1 VTDPPQTAPTDR
13 LLLGS
18 GPSPVPA
25 RVLAALARPTIGHLD
40 PVFGEL
46 MEAMKHRLRAVM
58 ETTNHATLAISGTGS
73 AGMEAMVVNFVA
85 PGDRV
90 VCGVNGLFG
99 LRMADALTRQGAL
112 VTRVEAEWGRA
123 IEVPSLVAALAGGA
137 SALFVVHGETSTG
150 VCQPLAGLAEA
161 CAEHDALLLVDCV
174 TSLAGQPLQIDAS
187 GIDVAFGG
195 SQKCLNCPPGLA
207 PFTVSPRA
215 AERLGKG
222 RCRSWYFDLE
232 AILGYWRE
240 DAPGAAPRPY
250 HHTAP
255 INMLF
260 ALDEALAIV
269 LEEGLPARW
278 ARHARAHEALRGSL
292 ALLGLERLAPADE
305 ALNPLLAVRVPDGV
319 DEAAV
324 RRELL
329 LGHGIEIS
337 GGLGPLA
344 GKIWRIGVMGI
355 GAELEPQRRLVG
367 ALCEILGVDPV
378 EPVDRLE
385 AGWAVERSG
394 LEDPVGATQ
403 PAP

>member
-1 VTDPPQTAPTDR
+1 MTER

-25 RVLAALARPTIGHLD
+25 RVLAAIAQPTIGHLD
-40 PVFGEL
+40 PVFGDL
-46 MEAMKHRLRAVM
+46 MEEMKGRLRRVM
-58 ETTNHATLAISGTGS
+58 DSANHATLAISGTGS

-99 LRMADALTRQGAL
+99 MRMADALTRQGA
-112 VTRVEAEWGRA
+112 VVDRVEAEWGRA
-123 IEVPSLVAALAGGA
+123 IEVERLVDAVAGGA

-150 VCQPLAGLAEA
+150 VCQPLEGLADA
-161 CAEHDALLLVDCV
+161 CAESGALLLVDCV
-174 TSLAGQPLQIDAS
+174 TSLAGHELHVDRS

-195 SQKCLNCPPGLA
+195 SQKCINCPPGLA

-222 RCRSWYFDLE
+222 RCRSWYFDLD

-240 DAPGAAPRPY
+240 DAPGAAPRSY

-255 INMLF
+255 INMLY

-278 ARHARAHEALRGSL
+278 ARHARAHEALRGAL
-292 ALLGLERLAPADE
+292 APLGLERLAPAAE
-305 ALNPLLAVRVPDGV
+305 ALNPLLAVHVPDGV

-329 LGHGIEIS
+329 VGHGIEIS

>member
-1 VTDPPQTAPTDR
+1 MTDLTLTATER

-18 GPSPVPA
+18 GPSPVPE
-25 RVLAALARPTIGHLD
+25 RVLTALSRPTIGHLD

-46 MEAMKHRLRAVM
+46 MEQMKARLRAVLDT
-58 ETTNHATLAISGTGS
+58 ENHATLAISGTGS
-73 AGMEAMVVNFVA
+73 AGMEAMVVNFVV

-99 LRMADALTRQGAL
+99 LRMADALTRQGAI
-112 VTRVEAEWGRA
+112 VERVAAEWGRA
-123 IEVPSLVAALAGGA
+123 IDPARLIDALAGGA

-150 VCQPLAGLAEA
+150 VCQPLDGLGAA
-161 CAEHDALLLVDCV
+161 CAAHDALLLVDCV
-174 TSLAGQPLQIDAS
+174 TSLAGHELHVDAA
-187 GIDVAFGG
+187 GIDVAFSG
-195 SQKCLNCPPGLA
+195 SQKCINCPPGLA
-207 PFTVSPRA
+207 PFTLSPKA

-222 RCRSWYFDLE
+222 NCRSWYFDLD

-240 DAPGAAPRPY
+240 STPGAAPRSY

-260 ALDEALAIV
+260 ALDESLAIV
-269 LEEGLPARW
+269 LEEGYPARW
-278 ARHARAHEALRGSL
+278 ERHARAHQALRGALS
-292 ALLGLERLAPADE
+292 LLGLERLAPAAE
-305 ALNPLLAVRVPDGV
+305 ALNPLLAVSVPDVV

-329 LGHGIEIS
+329 LDHGIEIS

-355 GAELEPQRRLVG
+355 GAELAPQRRLVS
-367 ALCEILGVDPV
+367 ALSEILGRDPHD
-378 EPVDRLE
+378 PLAALE
-385 AGWAVERSG
+385 LGWA
-394 LEDPVGATQ
+394 
-403 PAP
+403 

>member
-1 VTDPPQTAPTDR
+1 MNDQIDPNRR

-18 GPSPVPA
+18 GPSPVPT
-25 RVLAALARPTIGHLD
+25 RVLEALARPTIGHLD
-40 PVFGEL
+40 PLFGEL
-46 MEAMKHRLRAVM
+46 MEQMKGRLRSVM
-58 ETTNHATLAISGTGS
+58 DTANHATLAISGTGS
-73 AGMEAMVVNFVA
+73 SGMEAMVVNFVV

-99 LRMADALTRQGAL
+99 LRMADALTRQGAI
-112 VTRVEAEWGRA
+112 VERVEAEWGRA
-123 IEVPSLVAALAGGA
+123 IDGERLVAAMSDGA

-150 VCQPLAGLAEA
+150 VCQPLEGLAEA

-174 TSLAGQPLQIDAS
+174 TSLAGHELHVDAS
-187 GIDVAFGG
+187 GIDVAFSG
-195 SQKCLNCPPGLA
+195 SQKCINCPPGLA

-215 AERLGKG
+215 AQRLGKG
-222 RCRSWYFDLE
+222 KCRSWYFDLD

-240 DAPGAAPRPY
+240 DAPGAAPRSY

-255 INMLF
+255 INMLY

-278 ARHARAHEALRGSL
+278 ARHATAHEALRGAL
-292 ALLGLERLAPADE
+292 ALLGLERLAPAAE
-305 ALNPLLAVRVPDGV
+305 VLNPLLAVRVPDGV
-319 DEAAV
+319 DEAAA

-344 GKIWRIGVMGI
+344 GKLWRIGVMGI
-355 GAELEPQRRLVG
+355 GAELEPQQRLVA
-367 ALCEILGVDPV
+367 ALAEILGVDPV
-378 EPVDRLE
+378 DPLAALESGWAGQATGLDEPVE
-385 AGWAVERSG
+385 IV
-394 LEDPVGATQ
+394 
-403 PAP
+403 

>member
-1 VTDPPQTAPTDR
+1 MNDQSDPTLR

-18 GPSPVPA
+18 GPSPVPS

-40 PVFGEL
+40 PLFGEL
-46 MEAMKHRLRAVM
+46 MEQMKGRLRAVM
-58 ETTNHATLAISGTGS
+58 DTENHATLAISGTGS

-99 LRMADALTRQGAL
+99 VRMADALTRQGA
-112 VTRVEAEWGRA
+112 VVERVEGEWGRA
-123 IEVPSLVAALAGGA
+123 IDGERLVAAMSGGA

-150 VCQPLAGLAEA
+150 VCQPLGGLAA
-161 CAEHDALLLVDCV
+161 SCAEHDALLLVDCV
-174 TSLAGQPLQIDAS
+174 TSLAGQELHVDAA
-187 GIDVAFGG
+187 GIDVAFSG
-195 SQKCLNCPPGLA
+195 SQKCINCPPGLA
-207 PFTVSPRA
+207 PFTVNARA
-215 AERLGKG
+215 AERLGKR
-222 RCRSWYFDLE
+222 RCRSWYFDLD

-240 DAPGAAPRPY
+240 DAPGAPPRSY

-278 ARHARAHEALRGSL
+278 ARHAQAHEALRGAL
-292 ALLGLERLAPADE
+292 ALLGLERLAPAGE
-305 ALNPLLAVRVPDGV
+305 ALNPLLAVRVPGGV

-344 GKIWRIGVMGI
+344 GKTWRIGVMGI

-367 ALCEILGVDPV
+367 ALAEILGADPVDPL
-378 EPVDRLE
+378 ERLE
-385 AGWAVERSG
+385 QGWAAEGSG
-394 LEDPVGATQ
+394 LD
-403 PAP
+403 APRAA

>member
-1 VTDPPQTAPTDR
+1 MNNQTDVTTR

-18 GPSPVPA
+18 GPSPVPD

-40 PVFGEL
+40 PMFGEL
-46 MEAMKHRLRAVM
+46 MEQMKGRLRAVM
-58 ETTNHATLAISGTGS
+58 DTQNHATLAISGTGS

-99 LRMADALTRQGAL
+99 MRMADALTRQGA
-112 VTRVEAEWGRA
+112 VVERVDADWGRA
-123 IEVPSLVAALAGGA
+123 IDVGRLVDAMAGGA
-137 SALFVVHGETSTG
+137 TALFVVHGETSTG
-150 VCQPLAGLAEA
+150 VCQPLDGLAAA
-161 CAEHDALLLVDCV
+161 CAEHDALLFVDCV
-174 TSLAGQPLQIDAS
+174 TSLAGHELHIDAS
-187 GIDVAFGG
+187 GIDVAFSG
-195 SQKCLNCPPGLA
+195 SQKCINCPPGLA

-215 AERLGKG
+215 ADRLEKG
-222 RCRSWYFDLE
+222 ACRSWYFDLD

-240 DAPGAAPRPY
+240 DAPGAAPRSY

-255 INMLF
+255 INMLY
-260 ALDEALAIV
+260 ALDEALGIV

-278 ARHARAHEALRGSL
+278 ARHATAHDALRGSL

-305 ALNPLLAVRVPDGV
+305 ALNSLLAVRVPDGV
-319 DEAAV
+319 DEAAA

-344 GKIWRIGVMGI
+344 GKVWRIGVMGI
-355 GAELEPQRRLVG
+355 GAELDPQRRLVA
-367 ALCEILGVDPV
+367 ALSEILGVDPRDPI
-378 EPVDRLE
+378 ELLE
-385 AGWAVERSG
+385 DGWA
-394 LEDPVGATQ
+394 T
-403 PAP
+403 

>member
-1 VTDPPQTAPTDR
+1 MSDPVNAPAVTDR

-18 GPSPVPA
+18 GPSPVPG

-40 PVFGEL
+40 PVFGDL
-46 MEAMKHRLRAVM
+46 MEEMKGRLREVM
-58 ETTNHATLAISGTGS
+58 DTGNHATLAISGTGS
-73 AGMEAMVVNFVA
+73 AGMEAMVVNFVD

-99 LRMADALTRQGAL
+99 IRMADALTRQGA
-112 VTRVEAEWGRA
+112 VVDRVEAEWGRA
-123 IEVPSLVAALAGGA
+123 IEVPRLLDALAGGA

-150 VCQPLAGLAEA
+150 VCQPLDGLGEA
-161 CAEHDALLLVDCV
+161 CLEHDALLLVDCV
-174 TSLAGQPLQIDAS
+174 TSLAGHELHVDDS
-187 GIDVAFGG
+187 GIDVAFSG
-195 SQKCLNCPPGLA
+195 SQKCINCPPGLA
-207 PFTVSPRA
+207 PFTVSERA
-215 AERLGKG
+215 AARLGKG
-222 RCRSWYFDLE
+222 RSRSWYFDLD

-240 DAPGAAPRPY
+240 DAPGAAPRSY

-278 ARHARAHEALRGSL
+278 ARHARAHDALRGSL
-292 ALLGLERLAPADE
+292 ALLGLERLAPAGE
-305 ALNPLLAVRVPDGV
+305 TLNPLLAVRVPDGI
-319 DEAAV
+319 DEAAA

-355 GAELEPQRRLVG
+355 GAELEPQRRLVA
-367 ALCEILGVDPV
+367 ALAEILGADPVDPL
-378 EPVDRLE
+378 DRLA
-385 AGWAVERSG
+385 AGWAQDDAD
-394 LEDPVGATQ
+394 LDDPVGIA
-403 PAP
+403 